1 MSALSGLDST
11 DPSSADTT
19 EATEPVTM
27 PKGHEIKDNGAKKDI
42 KKTRFYTYFQKNSKR
57 DSYTMTATCSSNMQG
72 ASVNMPLT
80 MVKSGKKAYMS
91 MKAPLGNGVAMT
103 MSFISDGQ
111 KFYMVFPEARM
122 YLALD
127 ASEAGDVN
135 EAMGSLSAIDFEGME
150 YVKTS
155 EVKADGKKYIC
166 EEYKSNDSTIKCY
179 FYGDELVKMEILS
192 SEGVLVCDDIK
203 FSSKVQGACGLHRHI
218 CRLRHGRRIS
228 GACKMSVTNKNVI
241 ITGAAGGIGRAA
253 ALAFAKNG
261 FGVLI
266 NYRTA
271 KDAAEK
277 LCEEINSQGGRAV
290 RFKADV
296 SVRGD
301 VDEMTDFARRELGA
315 IGVLVNNAGI
325 AQQKMFCDI
334 TEQDFDR
341 MMGVTV
347 KGAFNCTQA
356 ALPDMVHDKSG
367 KIINVSSMWGVS
379 GASCEVH
386 YSAAKSALIGLTKA
400 LARELAPSNIQ
411 VNCIAPGVIDTDMNA
426 PRHLSF

>member
-1 MSALSGLDST
+1 MIKMKKAILCIFMCLVLMLSFAACKNKDGSSDTTAPDTTEGTTSSLEDIINALNGVDTTDSSN
-11 DPSSADTT
+11 PASTT

-72 ASVNMPLT
+72 ASVNVPLT
-80 MVKSGKKAYMS
+80 MVKSGKKAYTS

-103 MSFISDGQ
+103 MSFISDGD

-192 SEGVLVCDDIK
+192 SESVFVCDDIK
-203 FSSKVQGACGLHRHI
+203 FSSKVDESLFKVPAGYTD
-218 CRLRHGRRIS
+218 IS
-228 GACKMSVTNKNVI
+228 TLYGSNGQF
-241 ITGAAGGIGRAA
+241 TG
-253 ALAFAKNG
+253 FSK
-261 FGVLI
+261 
-266 NYRTA
+266 
-271 KDAAEK
+271 
-277 LCEEINSQGGRAV
+277 
-290 RFKADV
+290 
-296 SVRGD
+296 
-301 VDEMTDFARRELGA
+301 
-315 IGVLVNNAGI
+315 
-325 AQQKMFCDI
+325 
-334 TEQDFDR
+334 
-341 MMGVTV
+341 
-347 KGAFNCTQA
+347 
-356 ALPDMVHDKSG
+356 
-367 KIINVSSMWGVS
+367 
-379 GASCEVH
+379 
-386 YSAAKSALIGLTKA
+386 
-400 LARELAPSNIQ
+400 
-411 VNCIAPGVIDTDMNA
+411 
-426 PRHLSF
+426 

>member
-1 MSALSGLDST
+1 MKKAILCIFMCLVLMLSFAACKNKDGSSDTTAPDTTESTTSSLEDIMSALSGLDST

-203 FSSKVQGACGLHRHI
+203 FSSKVDESLF
-218 CRLRHGRRIS
+218 
-228 GACKMSVTNKNVI
+228 KVP
-241 ITGAAGGIGRAA
+241 AG
-253 ALAFAKNG
+253 
-261 FGVLI
+261 
-266 NYRTA
+266 Y
-271 KDAAEK
+271 
-277 LCEEINSQGGRAV
+277 
-290 RFKADV
+290 
-296 SVRGD
+296 
-301 VDEMTDFARRELGA
+301 TD
-315 IGVLVNNAGI
+315 I
-325 AQQKMFCDI
+325 
-334 TEQDFDR
+334 
-341 MMGVTV
+341 
-347 KGAFNCTQA
+347 
-356 ALPDMVHDKSG
+356 
-367 KIINVSSMWGVS
+367 
-379 GASCEVH
+379 
-386 YSAAKSALIGLTKA
+386 SAAYGTGGGFPGLVK
-400 LARELAPSNIQ
+400 
-411 VNCIAPGVIDTDMNA
+411 
-426 PRHLSF
+426 

>member
-1 MSALSGLDST
+1 MSKNILKGMMIKMKKAILCILMCLVLMLSFAACKNKDGSSDTTAPDTTEGTTSSLEDIMSALSGLDST

-135 EAMGSLSAIDFEGME
+135 EAVGSLSAIDFEGME

-203 FSSKVQGACGLHRHI
+203 FSSKVDESLF
-218 CRLRHGRRIS
+218 
-228 GACKMSVTNKNVI
+228 KVP
-241 ITGAAGGIGRAA
+241 AG
-253 ALAFAKNG
+253 
-261 FGVLI
+261 
-266 NYRTA
+266 Y
-271 KDAAEK
+271 
-277 LCEEINSQGGRAV
+277 
-290 RFKADV
+290 
-296 SVRGD
+296 
-301 VDEMTDFARRELGA
+301 TD
-315 IGVLVNNAGI
+315 I
-325 AQQKMFCDI
+325 
-334 TEQDFDR
+334 
-341 MMGVTV
+341 
-347 KGAFNCTQA
+347 
-356 ALPDMVHDKSG
+356 
-367 KIINVSSMWGVS
+367 
-379 GASCEVH
+379 
-386 YSAAKSALIGLTKA
+386 SAAYGTGGGFPGLVK
-400 LARELAPSNIQ
+400 
-411 VNCIAPGVIDTDMNA
+411 
-426 PRHLSF
+426 

>member
-1 MSALSGLDST
+1 MSKNILKGMMIKMKKAILCILMCLVLMLSFAACKNKDGSSDTTAPDTTEGTTSSLEDIMSALSGLDST

-203 FSSKVQGACGLHRHI
+203 FSSKVDESLFKVPCGATQTYPAAYGTGGGFPGL
-218 CRLRHGRRIS
+218 
-228 GACKMSVTNKNVI
+228 
-241 ITGAAGGIGRAA
+241 
-253 ALAFAKNG
+253 
-261 FGVLI
+261 
-266 NYRTA
+266 
-271 KDAAEK
+271 
-277 LCEEINSQGGRAV
+277 
-290 RFKADV
+290 
-296 SVRGD
+296 
-301 VDEMTDFARRELGA
+301 
-315 IGVLVNNAGI
+315 
-325 AQQKMFCDI
+325 
-334 TEQDFDR
+334 
-341 MMGVTV
+341 V
-347 KGAFNCTQA
+347 K
-356 ALPDMVHDKSG
+356 
-367 KIINVSSMWGVS
+367 
-379 GASCEVH
+379 
-386 YSAAKSALIGLTKA
+386 
-400 LARELAPSNIQ
+400 
-411 VNCIAPGVIDTDMNA
+411 
-426 PRHLSF
+426 

>member
-1 MSALSGLDST
+1 MSKNILKGMMIKMKKAILCILMCLVLMLSFAACKNKDGSSDTTAPDTTEGTTSSLEDIMSALSGLDST

-111 KFYMVFPEARM
+111 KFYMVLPEARM

-203 FSSKVQGACGLHRHI
+203 FSSKVDE
-218 CRLRHGRRIS
+218 RLF
-228 GACKMSVTNKNVI
+228 KVP
-241 ITGAAGGIGRAA
+241 AG
-253 ALAFAKNG
+253 
-261 FGVLI
+261 
-266 NYRTA
+266 Y
-271 KDAAEK
+271 
-277 LCEEINSQGGRAV
+277 
-290 RFKADV
+290 
-296 SVRGD
+296 
-301 VDEMTDFARRELGA
+301 TD
-315 IGVLVNNAGI
+315 I
-325 AQQKMFCDI
+325 
-334 TEQDFDR
+334 
-341 MMGVTV
+341 
-347 KGAFNCTQA
+347 
-356 ALPDMVHDKSG
+356 
-367 KIINVSSMWGVS
+367 
-379 GASCEVH
+379 
-386 YSAAKSALIGLTKA
+386 SAAYGTGGGFPGLVK
-400 LARELAPSNIQ
+400 
-411 VNCIAPGVIDTDMNA
+411 
-426 PRHLSF
+426 

>member
-1 MSALSGLDST
+1 MSKNILKGMMIKMKKAILCILMCLVLMLSFAACKNKDGSSNTTAPDTTEGTTSSLEDIMSALSGLDST

-203 FSSKVQGACGLHRHI
+203 FSSKVDESLFKVPAGYTDISASYGTGGGFPGL
-218 CRLRHGRRIS
+218 
-228 GACKMSVTNKNVI
+228 
-241 ITGAAGGIGRAA
+241 
-253 ALAFAKNG
+253 
-261 FGVLI
+261 
-266 NYRTA
+266 
-271 KDAAEK
+271 
-277 LCEEINSQGGRAV
+277 
-290 RFKADV
+290 
-296 SVRGD
+296 
-301 VDEMTDFARRELGA
+301 
-315 IGVLVNNAGI
+315 
-325 AQQKMFCDI
+325 
-334 TEQDFDR
+334 
-341 MMGVTV
+341 V
-347 KGAFNCTQA
+347 K
-356 ALPDMVHDKSG
+356 
-367 KIINVSSMWGVS
+367 
-379 GASCEVH
+379 
-386 YSAAKSALIGLTKA
+386 
-400 LARELAPSNIQ
+400 
-411 VNCIAPGVIDTDMNA
+411 
-426 PRHLSF
+426 

>member
-1 MSALSGLDST
+1 MMIKMKKAILCILMCLVLMLSFAACKNKDGSSDTTAPDTTEGTTSSLEDIMSALSGLDST

-127 ASEAGDVN
+127 TSEAGDVN

-203 FSSKVQGACGLHRHI
+203 FSSKVDESLFKVPAGYTDISATYGTGGGFPGL
-218 CRLRHGRRIS
+218 
-228 GACKMSVTNKNVI
+228 
-241 ITGAAGGIGRAA
+241 
-253 ALAFAKNG
+253 
-261 FGVLI
+261 
-266 NYRTA
+266 
-271 KDAAEK
+271 
-277 LCEEINSQGGRAV
+277 
-290 RFKADV
+290 
-296 SVRGD
+296 
-301 VDEMTDFARRELGA
+301 
-315 IGVLVNNAGI
+315 
-325 AQQKMFCDI
+325 
-334 TEQDFDR
+334 
-341 MMGVTV
+341 V
-347 KGAFNCTQA
+347 K
-356 ALPDMVHDKSG
+356 
-367 KIINVSSMWGVS
+367 
-379 GASCEVH
+379 
-386 YSAAKSALIGLTKA
+386 
-400 LARELAPSNIQ
+400 
-411 VNCIAPGVIDTDMNA
+411 
-426 PRHLSF
+426 

>member
-1 MSALSGLDST
+1 MKKAILCILMCLVLMLSFAACKNKDGSSDTTAPDTTEGTTSSLEDIMSALSGLDST

-72 ASVNMPLT
+72 ASVNVPLT

-150 YVKTS
+150 YVKTY

-203 FSSKVQGACGLHRHI
+203 FSSKVDESLFKVPAGYTDISASYGTGGGFPGL
-218 CRLRHGRRIS
+218 
-228 GACKMSVTNKNVI
+228 
-241 ITGAAGGIGRAA
+241 
-253 ALAFAKNG
+253 
-261 FGVLI
+261 
-266 NYRTA
+266 
-271 KDAAEK
+271 
-277 LCEEINSQGGRAV
+277 
-290 RFKADV
+290 
-296 SVRGD
+296 
-301 VDEMTDFARRELGA
+301 
-315 IGVLVNNAGI
+315 
-325 AQQKMFCDI
+325 
-334 TEQDFDR
+334 
-341 MMGVTV
+341 V
-347 KGAFNCTQA
+347 K
-356 ALPDMVHDKSG
+356 
-367 KIINVSSMWGVS
+367 
-379 GASCEVH
+379 
-386 YSAAKSALIGLTKA
+386 
-400 LARELAPSNIQ
+400 
-411 VNCIAPGVIDTDMNA
+411 
-426 PRHLSF
+426 

>member
-1 MSALSGLDST
+1 MMIKMKKATLCILMCLVLMLSFAACKNKDGSSDTTAPDTTEGTTSSLEDIMSALSGLDST

-72 ASVNMPLT
+72 ASVNVPLT

-203 FSSKVQGACGLHRHI
+203 FSSKVDESLF
-218 CRLRHGRRIS
+218 
-228 GACKMSVTNKNVI
+228 KVP
-241 ITGAAGGIGRAA
+241 AG
-253 ALAFAKNG
+253 
-261 FGVLI
+261 
-266 NYRTA
+266 Y
-271 KDAAEK
+271 
-277 LCEEINSQGGRAV
+277 
-290 RFKADV
+290 
-296 SVRGD
+296 
-301 VDEMTDFARRELGA
+301 TD
-315 IGVLVNNAGI
+315 I
-325 AQQKMFCDI
+325 
-334 TEQDFDR
+334 
-341 MMGVTV
+341 
-347 KGAFNCTQA
+347 
-356 ALPDMVHDKSG
+356 
-367 KIINVSSMWGVS
+367 
-379 GASCEVH
+379 
-386 YSAAKSALIGLTKA
+386 SAAYGTGGGFPGLVK
-400 LARELAPSNIQ
+400 
-411 VNCIAPGVIDTDMNA
+411 
-426 PRHLSF
+426 

>member
-1 MSALSGLDST
+1 MMIKMKKAILCILMCLVLMLSFAACKNKDGSSDTTAPDTTEGTTSSLEDIMSALSGLDST
-11 DPSSADTT
+11 DPSSAYTT

-72 ASVNMPLT
+72 ASVNVPLT

-203 FSSKVQGACGLHRHI
+203 FSSKVDESLF
-218 CRLRHGRRIS
+218 
-228 GACKMSVTNKNVI
+228 KVP
-241 ITGAAGGIGRAA
+241 AG
-253 ALAFAKNG
+253 
-261 FGVLI
+261 
-266 NYRTA
+266 Y
-271 KDAAEK
+271 
-277 LCEEINSQGGRAV
+277 
-290 RFKADV
+290 
-296 SVRGD
+296 
-301 VDEMTDFARRELGA
+301 TD
-315 IGVLVNNAGI
+315 I
-325 AQQKMFCDI
+325 
-334 TEQDFDR
+334 
-341 MMGVTV
+341 
-347 KGAFNCTQA
+347 
-356 ALPDMVHDKSG
+356 
-367 KIINVSSMWGVS
+367 
-379 GASCEVH
+379 
-386 YSAAKSALIGLTKA
+386 SAAYGTGGGF
-400 LARELAPSNIQ
+400 
-411 VNCIAPGVIDTDMNA
+411 PGPVK
-426 PRHLSF
+426 

>member
-1 MSALSGLDST
+1 MKKAILCILMCLVLMLSFAACKNKDGSSDTTAPDTTEGTTSSLEDIMSALSGLDST
-11 DPSSADTT
+11 DPSSAYTT

-72 ASVNMPLT
+72 ASVNVPLT

-203 FSSKVQGACGLHRHI
+203 FSSKVDESLF
-218 CRLRHGRRIS
+218 
-228 GACKMSVTNKNVI
+228 KVP
-241 ITGAAGGIGRAA
+241 AG
-253 ALAFAKNG
+253 
-261 FGVLI
+261 
-266 NYRTA
+266 Y
-271 KDAAEK
+271 
-277 LCEEINSQGGRAV
+277 
-290 RFKADV
+290 
-296 SVRGD
+296 
-301 VDEMTDFARRELGA
+301 TD
-315 IGVLVNNAGI
+315 I
-325 AQQKMFCDI
+325 
-334 TEQDFDR
+334 
-341 MMGVTV
+341 
-347 KGAFNCTQA
+347 
-356 ALPDMVHDKSG
+356 
-367 KIINVSSMWGVS
+367 
-379 GASCEVH
+379 
-386 YSAAKSALIGLTKA
+386 SAAYGTGGGFPGLVK
-400 LARELAPSNIQ
+400 
-411 VNCIAPGVIDTDMNA
+411 
-426 PRHLSF
+426 

>member
-1 MSALSGLDST
+1 MIKMKKAILCILMCLVLMLSFAACKNKDSGSDTTAPDTTEGTTSSLEDIINALNGVDTTDSSN
-11 DPSSADTT
+11 PASTT

-27 PKGHEIKDNGAKKDI
+27 PKGHEIKDNGAKKNI

-72 ASVNMPLT
+72 ASVNVPLT
-80 MVKSGKKAYMS
+80 MVKSGKKAYTS

-192 SEGVLVCDDIK
+192 SESVFVCDDIK
-203 FSSKVQGACGLHRHI
+203 FSSKVDESLFKVPAGYTDISASYGTGGGFPGL
-218 CRLRHGRRIS
+218 
-228 GACKMSVTNKNVI
+228 
-241 ITGAAGGIGRAA
+241 
-253 ALAFAKNG
+253 
-261 FGVLI
+261 
-266 NYRTA
+266 
-271 KDAAEK
+271 
-277 LCEEINSQGGRAV
+277 
-290 RFKADV
+290 
-296 SVRGD
+296 
-301 VDEMTDFARRELGA
+301 
-315 IGVLVNNAGI
+315 
-325 AQQKMFCDI
+325 
-334 TEQDFDR
+334 
-341 MMGVTV
+341 V
-347 KGAFNCTQA
+347 K
-356 ALPDMVHDKSG
+356 
-367 KIINVSSMWGVS
+367 
-379 GASCEVH
+379 
-386 YSAAKSALIGLTKA
+386 
-400 LARELAPSNIQ
+400 
-411 VNCIAPGVIDTDMNA
+411 
-426 PRHLSF
+426 

>member
-1 MSALSGLDST
+1 MSKNILKGMMIKMKKAILCILMCLVLMLSFAACKNKDGSSDTTAPDTTEGTTSSLEDIMSALSGLDST

-122 YLALD
+122 YLSLN

-203 FSSKVQGACGLHRHI
+203 FSSKVDESVFKIPAGYTDISATYGTGGGFPGL
-218 CRLRHGRRIS
+218 
-228 GACKMSVTNKNVI
+228 
-241 ITGAAGGIGRAA
+241 
-253 ALAFAKNG
+253 
-261 FGVLI
+261 
-266 NYRTA
+266 
-271 KDAAEK
+271 
-277 LCEEINSQGGRAV
+277 
-290 RFKADV
+290 
-296 SVRGD
+296 
-301 VDEMTDFARRELGA
+301 
-315 IGVLVNNAGI
+315 
-325 AQQKMFCDI
+325 
-334 TEQDFDR
+334 
-341 MMGVTV
+341 V
-347 KGAFNCTQA
+347 K
-356 ALPDMVHDKSG
+356 
-367 KIINVSSMWGVS
+367 
-379 GASCEVH
+379 
-386 YSAAKSALIGLTKA
+386 
-400 LARELAPSNIQ
+400 
-411 VNCIAPGVIDTDMNA
+411 
-426 PRHLSF
+426 

>member
-1 MSALSGLDST
+1 MSKNILKGMMIKMKKAILCILMCLVLMLSFAACKNKDGSSDTTAPDTTEGTTSSLEDIMSALSGLDST

-103 MSFISDGQ
+103 VSFISDGQ

-203 FSSKVQGACGLHRHI
+203 FSSKVDESLF
-218 CRLRHGRRIS
+218 
-228 GACKMSVTNKNVI
+228 KVP
-241 ITGAAGGIGRAA
+241 AG
-253 ALAFAKNG
+253 
-261 FGVLI
+261 
-266 NYRTA
+266 Y
-271 KDAAEK
+271 
-277 LCEEINSQGGRAV
+277 
-290 RFKADV
+290 
-296 SVRGD
+296 
-301 VDEMTDFARRELGA
+301 TD
-315 IGVLVNNAGI
+315 I
-325 AQQKMFCDI
+325 
-334 TEQDFDR
+334 
-341 MMGVTV
+341 
-347 KGAFNCTQA
+347 
-356 ALPDMVHDKSG
+356 
-367 KIINVSSMWGVS
+367 
-379 GASCEVH
+379 
-386 YSAAKSALIGLTKA
+386 SAAYGTGGGFPGLVK
-400 LARELAPSNIQ
+400 
-411 VNCIAPGVIDTDMNA
+411 
-426 PRHLSF
+426 

>member
-1 MSALSGLDST
+1 MSCAHAELCCLQNKDGSSDTTAPDTTEGTTSSLEDIMSALSGLDST
-11 DPSSADTT
+11 APSSADTT

-122 YLALD
+122 YLSLD

-203 FSSKVQGACGLHRHI
+203 FSSKVDESLFKVPAGYTDISATYGTGGGFPGL
-218 CRLRHGRRIS
+218 
-228 GACKMSVTNKNVI
+228 
-241 ITGAAGGIGRAA
+241 
-253 ALAFAKNG
+253 
-261 FGVLI
+261 
-266 NYRTA
+266 
-271 KDAAEK
+271 
-277 LCEEINSQGGRAV
+277 
-290 RFKADV
+290 
-296 SVRGD
+296 
-301 VDEMTDFARRELGA
+301 
-315 IGVLVNNAGI
+315 
-325 AQQKMFCDI
+325 
-334 TEQDFDR
+334 
-341 MMGVTV
+341 V
-347 KGAFNCTQA
+347 K
-356 ALPDMVHDKSG
+356 
-367 KIINVSSMWGVS
+367 
-379 GASCEVH
+379 
-386 YSAAKSALIGLTKA
+386 
-400 LARELAPSNIQ
+400 
-411 VNCIAPGVIDTDMNA
+411 
-426 PRHLSF
+426 

>member
-1 MSALSGLDST
+1 MKKAILCILMCLVLMLSFAACKNKDGSSDTTAPDTTEGTTSSLEDIMSALSGLDST

-111 KFYMVFPEARM
+111 KFYMVLPEARM

-203 FSSKVQGACGLHRHI
+203 FSSKVDE
-218 CRLRHGRRIS
+218 RLF
-228 GACKMSVTNKNVI
+228 KVP
-241 ITGAAGGIGRAA
+241 AG
-253 ALAFAKNG
+253 
-261 FGVLI
+261 
-266 NYRTA
+266 Y
-271 KDAAEK
+271 
-277 LCEEINSQGGRAV
+277 
-290 RFKADV
+290 
-296 SVRGD
+296 
-301 VDEMTDFARRELGA
+301 TD
-315 IGVLVNNAGI
+315 I
-325 AQQKMFCDI
+325 
-334 TEQDFDR
+334 
-341 MMGVTV
+341 
-347 KGAFNCTQA
+347 
-356 ALPDMVHDKSG
+356 
-367 KIINVSSMWGVS
+367 
-379 GASCEVH
+379 
-386 YSAAKSALIGLTKA
+386 SAAYGTGGGFPGLVK
-400 LARELAPSNIQ
+400 
-411 VNCIAPGVIDTDMNA
+411 
-426 PRHLSF
+426 

>member
-1 MSALSGLDST
+1 MSKNILKGMMIKMKKAILCIFMCLVLMLSFAACKNKDGSSDTTAPDTTEGTTSSLEDIMSALSGLDST

-203 FSSKVQGACGLHRHI
+203 FSSKVDESLFKVPAGYTDISATYGTGGGFPGL
-218 CRLRHGRRIS
+218 
-228 GACKMSVTNKNVI
+228 
-241 ITGAAGGIGRAA
+241 
-253 ALAFAKNG
+253 
-261 FGVLI
+261 
-266 NYRTA
+266 
-271 KDAAEK
+271 
-277 LCEEINSQGGRAV
+277 
-290 RFKADV
+290 
-296 SVRGD
+296 
-301 VDEMTDFARRELGA
+301 
-315 IGVLVNNAGI
+315 
-325 AQQKMFCDI
+325 
-334 TEQDFDR
+334 
-341 MMGVTV
+341 V
-347 KGAFNCTQA
+347 K
-356 ALPDMVHDKSG
+356 
-367 KIINVSSMWGVS
+367 
-379 GASCEVH
+379 
-386 YSAAKSALIGLTKA
+386 
-400 LARELAPSNIQ
+400 
-411 VNCIAPGVIDTDMNA
+411 
-426 PRHLSF
+426 

>member
-1 MSALSGLDST
+1 MMIKMKKAILCIFMCLVLMLSFAACKNKDGSSDSTAPDTTEGTTSSLEDIMSALSGLDST

-203 FSSKVQGACGLHRHI
+203 FSSKVDESLF
-218 CRLRHGRRIS
+218 
-228 GACKMSVTNKNVI
+228 KVP
-241 ITGAAGGIGRAA
+241 AG
-253 ALAFAKNG
+253 
-261 FGVLI
+261 
-266 NYRTA
+266 Y
-271 KDAAEK
+271 
-277 LCEEINSQGGRAV
+277 
-290 RFKADV
+290 
-296 SVRGD
+296 
-301 VDEMTDFARRELGA
+301 TD
-315 IGVLVNNAGI
+315 I
-325 AQQKMFCDI
+325 
-334 TEQDFDR
+334 
-341 MMGVTV
+341 
-347 KGAFNCTQA
+347 
-356 ALPDMVHDKSG
+356 
-367 KIINVSSMWGVS
+367 
-379 GASCEVH
+379 
-386 YSAAKSALIGLTKA
+386 SAAYGTGGGFPGLVK
-400 LARELAPSNIQ
+400 
-411 VNCIAPGVIDTDMNA
+411 
-426 PRHLSF
+426 

>member
-1 MSALSGLDST
+1 MIKMKKAILCILMCLVLMLSFAACKNKDGSSDTTAPDTTEGTTSSLEDIMSALSGLDST
-11 DPSSADTT
+11 DPSSAYTT

-203 FSSKVQGACGLHRHI
+203 FSSKVDESLFKVPAGYTDISATYGTGGGFPGL
-218 CRLRHGRRIS
+218 
-228 GACKMSVTNKNVI
+228 
-241 ITGAAGGIGRAA
+241 
-253 ALAFAKNG
+253 
-261 FGVLI
+261 
-266 NYRTA
+266 
-271 KDAAEK
+271 
-277 LCEEINSQGGRAV
+277 
-290 RFKADV
+290 
-296 SVRGD
+296 
-301 VDEMTDFARRELGA
+301 
-315 IGVLVNNAGI
+315 
-325 AQQKMFCDI
+325 
-334 TEQDFDR
+334 
-341 MMGVTV
+341 V
-347 KGAFNCTQA
+347 K
-356 ALPDMVHDKSG
+356 
-367 KIINVSSMWGVS
+367 
-379 GASCEVH
+379 
-386 YSAAKSALIGLTKA
+386 
-400 LARELAPSNIQ
+400 
-411 VNCIAPGVIDTDMNA
+411 
-426 PRHLSF
+426 

>member
-1 MSALSGLDST
+1 MSKNILKGMMIKMKKAILCILMCLVLMLSFAACKNKDGSSDTTAPDTTEGTTSSLEDIMSALSGLDST

-192 SEGVLVCDDIK
+192 SESVFVCDDIK
-203 FSSKVQGACGLHRHI
+203 FSSKVDESLFKVPADYTDISASYGTGGGFPGL
-218 CRLRHGRRIS
+218 
-228 GACKMSVTNKNVI
+228 
-241 ITGAAGGIGRAA
+241 
-253 ALAFAKNG
+253 
-261 FGVLI
+261 
-266 NYRTA
+266 
-271 KDAAEK
+271 
-277 LCEEINSQGGRAV
+277 
-290 RFKADV
+290 
-296 SVRGD
+296 
-301 VDEMTDFARRELGA
+301 
-315 IGVLVNNAGI
+315 
-325 AQQKMFCDI
+325 
-334 TEQDFDR
+334 
-341 MMGVTV
+341 V
-347 KGAFNCTQA
+347 K
-356 ALPDMVHDKSG
+356 
-367 KIINVSSMWGVS
+367 
-379 GASCEVH
+379 
-386 YSAAKSALIGLTKA
+386 
-400 LARELAPSNIQ
+400 
-411 VNCIAPGVIDTDMNA
+411 
-426 PRHLSF
+426 

>member
-1 MSALSGLDST
+1 MSKNILKGMMIKMKKAILCILMCLVLMLSFAACKNKDGSSDTTAPDTTEGTTSSLEDIMSALSGLDST

-155 EVKADGKKYIC
+155 EVKVDGKKYIC

-203 FSSKVQGACGLHRHI
+203 FSSKVDESLF
-218 CRLRHGRRIS
+218 
-228 GACKMSVTNKNVI
+228 KVP
-241 ITGAAGGIGRAA
+241 AG
-253 ALAFAKNG
+253 
-261 FGVLI
+261 
-266 NYRTA
+266 Y
-271 KDAAEK
+271 
-277 LCEEINSQGGRAV
+277 
-290 RFKADV
+290 
-296 SVRGD
+296 
-301 VDEMTDFARRELGA
+301 TD
-315 IGVLVNNAGI
+315 I
-325 AQQKMFCDI
+325 
-334 TEQDFDR
+334 
-341 MMGVTV
+341 
-347 KGAFNCTQA
+347 
-356 ALPDMVHDKSG
+356 
-367 KIINVSSMWGVS
+367 
-379 GASCEVH
+379 
-386 YSAAKSALIGLTKA
+386 SAAYGTGGGFPGLVK
-400 LARELAPSNIQ
+400 
-411 VNCIAPGVIDTDMNA
+411 
-426 PRHLSF
+426 

>member
-1 MSALSGLDST
+1 MSKNILKGMMIKMKKAILCILMCLVLMLSFAACKNKDGSSDTTAPDTTEGTTSSLEDIMSALSGLDST
-11 DPSSADTT
+11 DPSSAYTT

-72 ASVNMPLT
+72 ASVNVPLT

-203 FSSKVQGACGLHRHI
+203 FSSKVDESLFKVPAGYTDISASYGTGGGFPGL
-218 CRLRHGRRIS
+218 
-228 GACKMSVTNKNVI
+228 
-241 ITGAAGGIGRAA
+241 
-253 ALAFAKNG
+253 
-261 FGVLI
+261 
-266 NYRTA
+266 
-271 KDAAEK
+271 
-277 LCEEINSQGGRAV
+277 
-290 RFKADV
+290 
-296 SVRGD
+296 
-301 VDEMTDFARRELGA
+301 
-315 IGVLVNNAGI
+315 
-325 AQQKMFCDI
+325 
-334 TEQDFDR
+334 
-341 MMGVTV
+341 V
-347 KGAFNCTQA
+347 K
-356 ALPDMVHDKSG
+356 
-367 KIINVSSMWGVS
+367 
-379 GASCEVH
+379 
-386 YSAAKSALIGLTKA
+386 
-400 LARELAPSNIQ
+400 
-411 VNCIAPGVIDTDMNA
+411 
-426 PRHLSF
+426 

>member
-1 MSALSGLDST
+1 MSKNILKGMMIKMKKAILCIFMCLVLMLSFAACKNKDGSSDTTAPDTTEGTTSSLEDIMSALSGLDST

-72 ASVNMPLT
+72 ASVNVPLT

-203 FSSKVQGACGLHRHI
+203 FSSKVDESLFKVPAGYTDISATYGTGGGFPGL
-218 CRLRHGRRIS
+218 
-228 GACKMSVTNKNVI
+228 
-241 ITGAAGGIGRAA
+241 
-253 ALAFAKNG
+253 
-261 FGVLI
+261 
-266 NYRTA
+266 
-271 KDAAEK
+271 
-277 LCEEINSQGGRAV
+277 
-290 RFKADV
+290 
-296 SVRGD
+296 
-301 VDEMTDFARRELGA
+301 
-315 IGVLVNNAGI
+315 
-325 AQQKMFCDI
+325 
-334 TEQDFDR
+334 
-341 MMGVTV
+341 V
-347 KGAFNCTQA
+347 K
-356 ALPDMVHDKSG
+356 
-367 KIINVSSMWGVS
+367 
-379 GASCEVH
+379 
-386 YSAAKSALIGLTKA
+386 
-400 LARELAPSNIQ
+400 
-411 VNCIAPGVIDTDMNA
+411 
-426 PRHLSF
+426 

>member
-1 MSALSGLDST
+1 MSKNILKGMMIKMKKAILCILMCLVLMLSFAACKNKDGSSDTTVPDTTEGTTSSLEDIMSALSGLDST

-203 FSSKVQGACGLHRHI
+203 FSSKVDESLF
-218 CRLRHGRRIS
+218 
-228 GACKMSVTNKNVI
+228 KVP
-241 ITGAAGGIGRAA
+241 AG
-253 ALAFAKNG
+253 
-261 FGVLI
+261 
-266 NYRTA
+266 Y
-271 KDAAEK
+271 
-277 LCEEINSQGGRAV
+277 
-290 RFKADV
+290 
-296 SVRGD
+296 
-301 VDEMTDFARRELGA
+301 TD
-315 IGVLVNNAGI
+315 I
-325 AQQKMFCDI
+325 
-334 TEQDFDR
+334 
-341 MMGVTV
+341 
-347 KGAFNCTQA
+347 
-356 ALPDMVHDKSG
+356 
-367 KIINVSSMWGVS
+367 
-379 GASCEVH
+379 
-386 YSAAKSALIGLTKA
+386 SAAYGTGGGFPGLVK
-400 LARELAPSNIQ
+400 
-411 VNCIAPGVIDTDMNA
+411 
-426 PRHLSF
+426 

>member
-1 MSALSGLDST
+1 MSKNILKGMMIKMKKAILCILMCLVLMLSFAACKNKDGSSDTTAPDTTEGTTSSLEDIMSALSGLDST

-122 YLALD
+122 YLVLD

-203 FSSKVQGACGLHRHI
+203 FSSKVDESLF
-218 CRLRHGRRIS
+218 
-228 GACKMSVTNKNVI
+228 KVP
-241 ITGAAGGIGRAA
+241 AG
-253 ALAFAKNG
+253 
-261 FGVLI
+261 
-266 NYRTA
+266 Y
-271 KDAAEK
+271 
-277 LCEEINSQGGRAV
+277 
-290 RFKADV
+290 
-296 SVRGD
+296 
-301 VDEMTDFARRELGA
+301 TD
-315 IGVLVNNAGI
+315 I
-325 AQQKMFCDI
+325 
-334 TEQDFDR
+334 
-341 MMGVTV
+341 
-347 KGAFNCTQA
+347 
-356 ALPDMVHDKSG
+356 
-367 KIINVSSMWGVS
+367 
-379 GASCEVH
+379 
-386 YSAAKSALIGLTKA
+386 SAAYGTGGGFPGLVK
-400 LARELAPSNIQ
+400 
-411 VNCIAPGVIDTDMNA
+411 
-426 PRHLSF
+426 

>member
-1 MSALSGLDST
+1 MKKAILCILMCLVLMLSFAACKNKDGSSDTTAPDTTEGTTSSLEDIMSALSGLDST

-72 ASVNMPLT
+72 AFVNMPLT

-203 FSSKVQGACGLHRHI
+203 FSSKVDESLF
-218 CRLRHGRRIS
+218 
-228 GACKMSVTNKNVI
+228 KVP
-241 ITGAAGGIGRAA
+241 AG
-253 ALAFAKNG
+253 
-261 FGVLI
+261 
-266 NYRTA
+266 Y
-271 KDAAEK
+271 
-277 LCEEINSQGGRAV
+277 
-290 RFKADV
+290 
-296 SVRGD
+296 
-301 VDEMTDFARRELGA
+301 TD
-315 IGVLVNNAGI
+315 I
-325 AQQKMFCDI
+325 
-334 TEQDFDR
+334 
-341 MMGVTV
+341 
-347 KGAFNCTQA
+347 
-356 ALPDMVHDKSG
+356 
-367 KIINVSSMWGVS
+367 
-379 GASCEVH
+379 
-386 YSAAKSALIGLTKA
+386 SAAYGTGGGFPGLVK
-400 LARELAPSNIQ
+400 
-411 VNCIAPGVIDTDMNA
+411 
-426 PRHLSF
+426 

>member
-1 MSALSGLDST
+1 MIKMKKAILCIFMCLVLMLSFAACKNKDGSSDTTAPDTTEGTTSSLEDIMSALSGLDST

-72 ASVNMPLT
+72 ASVNVPLT

-203 FSSKVQGACGLHRHI
+203 FSSKVDESLFKVPAGYTDISATYGTGGGFPGL
-218 CRLRHGRRIS
+218 
-228 GACKMSVTNKNVI
+228 
-241 ITGAAGGIGRAA
+241 
-253 ALAFAKNG
+253 
-261 FGVLI
+261 
-266 NYRTA
+266 
-271 KDAAEK
+271 
-277 LCEEINSQGGRAV
+277 
-290 RFKADV
+290 
-296 SVRGD
+296 
-301 VDEMTDFARRELGA
+301 
-315 IGVLVNNAGI
+315 
-325 AQQKMFCDI
+325 
-334 TEQDFDR
+334 
-341 MMGVTV
+341 V
-347 KGAFNCTQA
+347 K
-356 ALPDMVHDKSG
+356 
-367 KIINVSSMWGVS
+367 
-379 GASCEVH
+379 
-386 YSAAKSALIGLTKA
+386 
-400 LARELAPSNIQ
+400 
-411 VNCIAPGVIDTDMNA
+411 
-426 PRHLSF
+426 

>member
-1 MSALSGLDST
+1 MKKATLCILMCLVLMLSFAACKNKDGSSDTTAPDTTEGTTSSLEDIMSALSGLDST

-72 ASVNMPLT
+72 ASVNVPLT

-203 FSSKVQGACGLHRHI
+203 FSSKVDESLF
-218 CRLRHGRRIS
+218 
-228 GACKMSVTNKNVI
+228 KVP
-241 ITGAAGGIGRAA
+241 AG
-253 ALAFAKNG
+253 
-261 FGVLI
+261 
-266 NYRTA
+266 Y
-271 KDAAEK
+271 
-277 LCEEINSQGGRAV
+277 
-290 RFKADV
+290 
-296 SVRGD
+296 
-301 VDEMTDFARRELGA
+301 TD
-315 IGVLVNNAGI
+315 I
-325 AQQKMFCDI
+325 
-334 TEQDFDR
+334 
-341 MMGVTV
+341 
-347 KGAFNCTQA
+347 
-356 ALPDMVHDKSG
+356 
-367 KIINVSSMWGVS
+367 
-379 GASCEVH
+379 
-386 YSAAKSALIGLTKA
+386 SAAYGTGGGF
-400 LARELAPSNIQ
+400 
-411 VNCIAPGVIDTDMNA
+411 PGPVK
-426 PRHLSF
+426 